1 MLKALK
7 NFNAKIVC
15 GKTLPFSGLV
25 NGKLYLIAE
34 NSDCS
39 ADALEVCI
47 SDFKSSLSKN
57 TLIYSYEVCVI
68 ENVDTELSGSPLH
81 DAVHR
86 GYNVIV
92 PLYIPD
98 SKEQKYMVA
107 RVTSDTMEM
116 QIPFIITQAEDITES
131 ALIATLKSLA
141 RNRPRACKNFLVRII
156 HPLWR
161 SGVNHI
167 VPPQKLLL
175 TNGGET
181 IESAPATTYCCT
193 FKSSYVD
200 PDYHESEAIIERFV
214 SNLDL
219 IEKLEQINDKTPE
232 QQDELDK
239 AEREVGYAISTIPK
253 NKLCYLFIRCRNLG
267 PEVTFDHFL
276 NRSELAA
283 KSQIKVSV
291 EAIRKDVVI
300 KTNNK
305 QKTNGTFRVYLTK
318 GSKTEQ
324 VVFKRRASCI
334 IYIMYLMDRKK
345 RGDQVD
351 TISIKDNEELFMKL
365 YSYVYPDQ
373 KEIDFVAITTKSDGG
388 SRLPN
393 YFTDIRDALYDVVG
407 KFGDSPLPFYIPNSN
422 SHITVRSE
430 NIKITKEFKDLN
442 LKV

>member
-15 GKTLPFSGLV
+15 EKTLPFSGLV

-34 NSDCS
+34 NSDFS

-86 GYNVIV
+86 GYNVII
-92 PLYIPD
+92 PLYISSD
-98 SKEQKYMVA
+98 ERVYMVA
-107 RVTSDTMEM
+107 KVDVDKLDM
-116 QIPFIITQAEDITES
+116 QVPFIVTQAEDITKCAVKGAIKNIALQNPMAFES
-131 ALIATLKSLA
+131 LLYYLFDSLES
-141 RNRPRACKNFLVRII
+141 RRPRLKD
-156 HPLWR
+156 
-161 SGVNHI
+161 
-167 VPPQKLLL
+167 KLLHGISFGL
-175 TNGGET
+175 LGNH
-181 IESAPATTYCCT
+181 CCMAHSVIT
-193 FKSSYVD
+193 FQ
-200 PDYHESEAIIERFV
+200 ESESISGRFV
-214 SNLDL
+214 QNAKL
-219 IEKLEQINDKTPE
+219 IDEIKQVKDKNEVQKKKLKN
-232 QQDELDK
+232 
-239 AEREVGYAISTIPK
+239 AERELDYILQLYQPDVYREFVLLVATMGIEAA
-253 NKLCYLFIRCRNLG
+253 
-267 PEVTFDHFL
+267 FDTCL

-334 IYIMYLMDRKK
+334 IYIMYLIDRKK

-393 YFTDIRDALYDVVG
+393 YFTDIRDALYDALG

-430 NIKITKEFKDLN
+430 NIKITKELKDLN